1 MNLCD
6 KCLESTELCGE
17 CKEKLDS
24 GLLSETEIIVLR
36 KIRTLSNEIPEF
48 KQIDVKNVVDVGKI
62 IIFVDYPDLKTMIGP
77 NSRNVRKLA
86 DEVGKFV
93 RITPLPNSP
102 KGFIKHLIGEVPVY
116 RIDKIYTEDDVLFRI
131 IIKNFYRDRIK
142 LSKQEF
148 EEKMQKLIEKPVE
161 LVFE

>member
-1 MNLCD
+1 
-6 KCLESTELCGE
+6 
-17 CKEKLDS
+17 
-24 GLLSETEIIVLR
+24 
-36 KIRTLSNEIPEF
+36 
-48 KQIDVKNVVDVGKI
+48 
-62 IIFVDYPDLKTMIGP
+62 MIGP
-77 NSRNVRKLA
+77 NSRNVRRLA

-102 KGFIKHLIGEVPVY
+102 KGFIKHLIGDVPIY
-116 RIDKIYTEDDVLFRI
+116 RIDKIYTEDGILFRI
-131 IIKNFYRDRIK
+131 MIKNFHRDRIK